1 MTDNGGK
8 PSDARRSDRDV
19 DASQA
24 GRESMLARHKLIE
37 AMIDNNLRQLKFD
50 SARGGADIERAC
62 ALRDIS
68 RGGDDSEPTERLAE
82 VESRIERLEE
92 EHRVSSPSANG
103 SNSPCSNSTRERHK
117 TKVSHMNAA
126 SRGVQDVGQ
135 LSEEDRSKDE
145 FFVSWRMS
153 PKR

>member
-1 MTDNGGK
+1 VTDNGGK

-62 ALRDIS
+62 ALRDVE
-68 RGGDDSEPTERLAE
+68 GGDGEPEPTERLAE
-82 VESRIERLEE
+82 IDRRIQQLED
-92 EHRVSSPSANG
+92 EHRSLVAEREWLNKALLEFDDQAAANG
-103 SNSPCSNSTRERHK
+103 RFLT
-117 TKVSHMNAA
+117 
-126 SRGVQDVGQ
+126 
-135 LSEEDRSKDE
+135 
-145 FFVSWRMS
+145 
-153 PKR
+153 